1 MPVDNISLV
10 RCDEAAWRFLG
21 LSLAGYDVL
30 VSLGL
35 AAVAAWA
42 RAPPSREQKRSRLEL
57 AQQSTGSDRMD
68 VLIIGAGIGG
78 LTLGLM
84 LHRAGI
90 ACRVFEAAPELK
102 AVGVGINILP
112 HASREL
118 CALGL
123 EDALAKV
130 AVTTREY
137 CFYNRFGQYIYS
149 EPAGRFAG
157 YDVPQFSI
165 HRGDLQ
171 MVLLEAFIARAGRDK
186 VILGQRCTRVEY
198 DGDGSGRAFRG
209 CQRQA
214 ACRRSA
220 AASWSAPKASIRP
233 CASSFIRT
241 KARRNIPAST
251 CGAASRA
258 GSRSCPAPA

>member
-1 MPVDNISLV
+1 M
-10 RCDEAAWRFLG
+10 E
-21 LSLAGYDVL
+21 
-30 VSLGL
+30 
-35 AAVAAWA
+35 
-42 RAPPSREQKRSRLEL
+42 
-57 AQQSTGSDRMD
+57 

-90 ACRVFEAAPELK
+90 ACRIFEAAPELK

-130 AVTTREY
+130 AMTTREY
-137 CFYNRFGQYIYS
+137 CFYNRFGQFIYS

-157 YDVPQFSI
+157 YDVPQFSV

-171 MVLLEAFIARAGRDK
+171 MVLLEAFIARAGADK
-186 VILGQRCTRVEY
+186 VMTGWRCTRVEHEGPEAIAHFE
-198 DGDGSGRAFRG
+198 DINGKPLPS
-209 CQRQA
+209 QA
-214 ACRRSA
+214 AA
-220 AASWSAPKASIRP
+220 WSSVRKVFTLS
-233 CASSFIRT
+233 CANSFSRT
-241 KARRNIPAST
+241 KGRPNIPGST

-258 GSRSCPAPA
+258 GSHSCRARA

>member
-1 MPVDNISLV
+1 M
-10 RCDEAAWRFLG
+10 E
-21 LSLAGYDVL
+21 
-30 VSLGL
+30 
-35 AAVAAWA
+35 
-42 RAPPSREQKRSRLEL
+42 
-57 AQQSTGSDRMD
+57 
-68 VLIIGAGIGG
+68 VLIVGAGIGG

-90 ACRVFEAAPELK
+90 ACRVIEAAPELK

-137 CFYNRFGQYIYS
+137 CFFNRFGQYIYS
-149 EPAGRFAG
+149 EPAGKFAG

-171 MVLLEAFIARAGRDK
+171 MVLLDAFVARAGAGK
-186 VILGQRCTRVEY
+186 VKTGIKCTRVDY
-198 DGDGSGRAFRG
+198 DGD
-209 CQRQA
+209 QA
-214 ACRRSA
+214 VAHVED
-220 AASWSAPKASIRP
+220 
-233 CASSFIRT
+233 
-241 KARRNIPAST
+241 
-251 CGAASRA
+251 A
-258 GSRSCPAPA
+258 GGKPLPPMR

>member
-1 MPVDNISLV
+1 M
-10 RCDEAAWRFLG
+10 E
-21 LSLAGYDVL
+21 
-30 VSLGL
+30 
-35 AAVAAWA
+35 
-42 RAPPSREQKRSRLEL
+42 
-57 AQQSTGSDRMD
+57 

-102 AVGVGINILP
+102 AVGVGINMLP

-137 CFYNRFGQYIYS
+137 CFFNRFGQYIYS

-171 MVLLEAFIARAGRDK
+171 MVLLDAFMKRAGANR
-186 VILGQRCTRVEY
+186 VIIGWRNTRVEHDSAEAIAY
-198 DGDGSGRAFRG
+198 FEDINGKPLPS
-209 CQRQA
+209 QR
-214 ACRRSA
+214 
-220 AASWSAPKASIRP
+220 
-233 CASSFIRT
+233 SSLVV
-241 KARRNIPAST
+241 
-251 CGAASRA
+251 
-258 GSRSCPAPA
+258 

>member
-1 MPVDNISLV
+1 M
-10 RCDEAAWRFLG
+10 E
-21 LSLAGYDVL
+21 
-30 VSLGL
+30 
-35 AAVAAWA
+35 
-42 RAPPSREQKRSRLEL
+42 
-57 AQQSTGSDRMD
+57 
-68 VLIIGAGIGG
+68 VLIVGAGIGG

-90 ACRVFEAAPELK
+90 GCRIFEAAPELN

-123 EDALAKV
+123 EEALAKV

-137 CFYNRFGQYIYS
+137 CFYNRFGQFIYS

-171 MVLLEAFIARAGRDK
+171 MVLLDAFVKWAGASSQPSRSAIPRPCWRGPCPNGAGTRTCGSSATARSSGGRTSTSPSAGR
-186 VILGQRCTRVEY
+186 RACTA
-198 DGDGSGRAFRG
+198 GTGR
-209 CQRQA
+209 
-214 ACRRSA
+214 
-220 AASWSAPKASIRP
+220 
-233 CASSFIRT
+233 
-241 KARRNIPAST
+241 
-251 CGAASRA
+251 
-258 GSRSCPAPA
+258 

>member
-1 MPVDNISLV
+1 M
-10 RCDEAAWRFLG
+10 E
-21 LSLAGYDVL
+21 
-30 VSLGL
+30 
-35 AAVAAWA
+35 
-42 RAPPSREQKRSRLEL
+42 
-57 AQQSTGSDRMD
+57 

-171 MVLLEAFIARAGRDK
+171 MVLLDAFMRA
-186 VILGQRCTRVEY
+186 
-198 DGDGSGRAFRG
+198 
-209 CQRQA
+209 
-214 ACRRSA
+214 
-220 AASWSAPKASIRP
+220 
-233 CASSFIRT
+233 
-241 KARRNIPAST
+241 
-251 CGAASRA
+251 
-258 GSRSCPAPA
+258 PAPTR

>member
-1 MPVDNISLV
+1 
-10 RCDEAAWRFLG
+10 
-21 LSLAGYDVL
+21 
-30 VSLGL
+30 
-35 AAVAAWA
+35 
-42 RAPPSREQKRSRLEL
+42 
-57 AQQSTGSDRMD
+57 MD

-84 LHRAGI
+84 LQRAGI

-118 CALGL
+118 CALGF
-123 EDALAKV
+123 EEALAKV

-149 EPAGRFAG
+149 EPAGKFAG

-186 VILGQRCTRVEY
+186 VILGHKCTRVDY
-198 DGDGSGRAFRG
+198 DGDEAVAYFEDVNGKQLAPQRGSVVDQRRG
-209 CQRQA
+209 HPLDPAQA
-214 ACRRSA
+214 ALSE
-220 AASWSAPKASIRP
+220 
-233 CASSFIRT
+233 
-241 KARRNIPAST
+241 
-251 CGAASRA
+251 
-258 GSRSCPAPA
+258 